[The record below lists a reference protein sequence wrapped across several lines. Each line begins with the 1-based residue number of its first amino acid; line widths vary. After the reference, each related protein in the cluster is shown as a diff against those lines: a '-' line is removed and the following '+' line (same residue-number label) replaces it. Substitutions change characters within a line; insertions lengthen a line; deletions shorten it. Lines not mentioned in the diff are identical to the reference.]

1 MALLC
6 IWLAGREK
14 RAPVL
19 PSLPVRSSN
28 GSTYVLCTHTSLA
41 LPPGLGLVPGCLL
54 MRRGLGDV
62 V

>member
-1 MALLC
+1 M
-6 IWLAGREK
+6 
-14 RAPVL
+14 L
-19 PSLPVRSSN
+19 PSLPVRSSS
-28 GSTYVLCTHTSLA
+28 GSTYVLSMHISLA